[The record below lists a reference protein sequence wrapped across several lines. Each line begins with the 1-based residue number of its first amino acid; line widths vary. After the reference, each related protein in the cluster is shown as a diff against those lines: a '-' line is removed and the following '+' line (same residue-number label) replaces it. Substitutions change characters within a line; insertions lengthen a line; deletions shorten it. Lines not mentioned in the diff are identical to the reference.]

1 MKTTVVISR
10 KGVGGMV
17 LLEVIVALTIFSLV
31 SLGLVVALSKSF
43 DAAKDRNAA
52 DAAVLGLRNQ
62 FALLRGVTI
71 TPGVQE
77 IPVDSSGM
85 AYHIEIVPEP
95 MQDQKK
101 QPVIGM
107 YRATITAQWTQ
118 DKSIEKRQISQ
129 VFYQP

>member
-1 MKTTVVISR
+1 
-10 KGVGGMV
+10 MV
-17 LLEVIVALTIFSLV
+17 LLEVIVALTIFALV

-52 DAAVLGLRNQ
+52 DAAVRGVRNQ
-62 FALLRGVTI
+62 FALLRGTTI
-71 TPGVQE
+71 TPGVQDV
-77 IPVDSSGM
+77 PVDGSGM
-85 AYHIEIVPEP
+85 TYHIEIAPEP

-107 YRATITAQWTQ
+107 YRATITAQWKQGGDT
-118 DKSIEKRQISQ
+118 EKRQISQ